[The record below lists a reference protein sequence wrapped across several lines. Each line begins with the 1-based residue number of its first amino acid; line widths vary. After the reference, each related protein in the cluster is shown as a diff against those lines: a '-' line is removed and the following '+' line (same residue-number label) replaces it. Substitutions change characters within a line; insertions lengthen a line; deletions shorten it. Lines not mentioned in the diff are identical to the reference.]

1 MGTPNKPSPENPSIE
16 TLLAEKRV
24 DAWLLC
30 LPETTDD
37 RDDTFLRLDWRFRGA
52 IARALQIGAISNRSG
67 EVSLLPCT
75 RLVGDHRHET
85 YRILSLGVK
94 DRANVTS
101 HEIDALVRN
110 VQSLGLKSVGL
121 SASDFGWSH
130 AEAKKAIARQ
140 GVNLCV
146 TE

>member
-1 MGTPNKPSPENPSIE
+1 MGTPNQSASENSSLE
-16 TLLAEKRV
+16 NLLAEKRV

-30 LPETTDD
+30 VPETTDD

-67 EVSLLPCT
+67 EVSLFPCT
-75 RLVGDHRHET
+75 RFVGDHQRET

-94 DRANVTS
+94 DRANITAI
-101 HEIDALVRN
+101 EIEALVRN
-110 VQSLGLKSVGL
+110 VQSLGLKTVGL
-121 SASDFGWSH
+121 SASDFGWSLS
-130 AEAKKAIARQ
+130 EAKKVVTRQ
-140 GVNLCV
+140 GVSLCV